1 MKKRII
7 ISTIIIFLIILCY
20 IFYHTIYL
28 DFVSEIKLS
37 LNGEEKIIL
46 PLLSEY
52 EEKGAKAMFRDD
64 NITKLIK
71 IKGKIDN
78 TKIGEYIIKYEV
90 SYKNKTKVI
99 ERKIKIVDQTNPEIM
114 LNNNPDMLIYVD
126 DKFEDPGVIAID
138 NYDGDITDKV
148 VIENNL
154 DVSKI
159 GNYKIIYTVTDS
171 SGNSASIERKIEV
184 KAKPIIDGIA
194 VLNYHF
200 FYSDGENC
208 GNSICLNTRKF
219 EQQLKYLKENGY
231 KTLTM
236 EEFRAWMYGEISLPK
251 KSVLLTI
258 DDGAMGTGLH
268 NGNKLIPLLEKYQAH
283 ATLFLITGWWDINN
297 YKSPYLDIESHTN
310 DMHNEGFCYGVA
322 RGARMLCSSYDVA
335 LEDLKKSIAITGST
349 KAFCFPF
356 YAYNQKAIQVVKE
369 AGFKL
374 GFIGGNYKATKNTNK
389 YLIPRYVIYDHTTLE
404 QFISYIS

>member
-1 MKKRII
+1 MKKRVIILSII
-7 ISTIIIFLIILCY
+7 ILLILLGY
-20 IFYHTIYL
+20 IFYQTIFL
-28 DFVSEIKLS
+28 DYVSEIKLS
-37 LNGEEKIIL
+37 LNGEKEITL

-52 EEKGAKAMFRDD
+52 EEKGFEATFRDD
-64 NITKLIK
+64 NITDLVK
-71 IKGKIDN
+71 IKGKVDN
-78 TKIGEYIIKYEV
+78 TKIGEYIIT
-90 SYKNKTKVI
+90 YKVNYKKKI
-99 ERKIKIVDQTNPEIM
+99 KQLKRKIIIVDQINPEII
-114 LNNNPDMLIYVD
+114 LNGNQNMSIYVG
-126 DKFEDPGVIAID
+126 DKFEDPGVVVTD

-148 VIENNL
+148 IIENTL
-154 DVSKI
+154 DTSKI
-159 GNYKIIYTVTDS
+159 GNYKIVYTITDS
-171 SGNSASIERKIEV
+171 SGNSSSIERYIEV
-184 KAKPIIDGIA
+184 KAKPIVNGIA

-200 FYSDGENC
+200 FYSDGEYC
-208 GNSICLNTRKF
+208 GNNICLNTKRF
-219 EQQLKYLKENGY
+219 EQQLKYLKDNGY

-297 YKSPYLDIESHTN
+297 YRSKYLDIESHTN
-310 DMHNEGFCYGVA
+310 DMHNEGFCSGVA

-335 LEDLKKSIAITGST
+335 LEDLKKSISITGST

-356 YAYNQKAIQVVKE
+356 YAYNQTAIQAVKD

-374 GFIGGNYKATKNTNK
+374 GFIGGNYKATRNTNK
-389 YLIPRYVIYDHTTLE
+389 YLIPRYVIYDNTSLDT
-404 QFISYIS
+404 FISYIS